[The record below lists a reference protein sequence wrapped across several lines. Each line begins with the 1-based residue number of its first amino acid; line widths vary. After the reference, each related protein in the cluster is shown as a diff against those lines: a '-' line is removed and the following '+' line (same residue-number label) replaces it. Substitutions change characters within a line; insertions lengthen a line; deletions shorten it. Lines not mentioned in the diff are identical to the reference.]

1 MPCSEPYPET
11 FLCACFCPCREG
23 GRANSMWIFVQ
34 LVLVLLGEVQSLPC
48 QSSCMIACPG
58 RKNRVCH
65 SSKCTEL
72 TGQRQKFFF
81 SFFFSESKKLLQL
94 PHCQKYQKVTSM
106 SHVTLGEDGGWWALG
121 WYVYRIWPSVSKFKG
136 IPLST
141 CIRERFPWSQ
151 KFHCV
156 ARGPVKDCF
165 IMRRTGE
172 KVGDLFK

>member
-81 SFFFSESKKLLQL
+81 SFFFLKARNFFNFHIVRSIKRSPACLMLLWGKMGADGLWGGMFIESDPQFQNSKAFLLVHASERDFLGVKSFIVWQEDLWRIVLLWEGREKK
-94 PHCQKYQKVTSM
+94 
-106 SHVTLGEDGGWWALG
+106 
-121 WYVYRIWPSVSKFKG
+121 
-136 IPLST
+136 
-141 CIRERFPWSQ
+141 
-151 KFHCV
+151 
-156 ARGPVKDCF
+156 
-165 IMRRTGE
+165 
-172 KVGDLFK
+172 